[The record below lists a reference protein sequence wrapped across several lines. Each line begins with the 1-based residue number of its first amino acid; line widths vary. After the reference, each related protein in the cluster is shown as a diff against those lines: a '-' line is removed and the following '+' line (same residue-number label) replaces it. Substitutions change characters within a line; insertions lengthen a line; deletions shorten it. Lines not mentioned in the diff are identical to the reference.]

1 MLNQNI
7 INIINGYL
15 PNYYIID
22 NNKYNT
28 LLEIDTYINYY
39 LSDHDM
45 QVVYLYE
52 LPSQNH
58 NLFIISKNEQLK
70 TIKYEIIS
78 KYRFDS
84 RYLLS
89 SLYKYKTTFEIIIYK
104 QKINK

>member
-1 MLNQNI
+1 MLNQYI

-28 LLEIDTYINYY
+28 LLEVDAFIKNY
-39 LSDHDM
+39 LSGDDKQVLYLHD
-45 QVVYLYE
+45 
-52 LPSQNH
+52 LPSKNPI
-58 NLFIISKNEQLK
+58 LFIIPKNEQLK

-89 SLYKYKTTFEIIIYK
+89 SLYLYKTTFEIIIYK
-104 QKINK
+104 QKIN